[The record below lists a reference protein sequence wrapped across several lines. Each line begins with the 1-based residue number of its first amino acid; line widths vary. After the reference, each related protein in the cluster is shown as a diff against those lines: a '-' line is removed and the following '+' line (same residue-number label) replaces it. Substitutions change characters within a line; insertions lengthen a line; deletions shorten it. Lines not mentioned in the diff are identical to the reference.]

1 MVFGLA
7 AACGSEAC
15 PAGERTSRRSK
26 DLRRRAL
33 AREARRRKFST
44 RLPEEIMAREA
55 RQHKSGTVREA
66 RCGENL
72 MRRAKRAEEKMWR
85 RGQGEAGSLYSAAH
99 PPTRCIRA
107 RASEEI
113 GDPEWVADIWRWVC
127 STF

>member
-1 MVFGLA
+1 
-7 AACGSEAC
+7 
-15 PAGERTSRRSK
+15 
-26 DLRRRAL
+26 
-33 AREARRRKFST
+33 
-44 RLPEEIMAREA
+44 MAREA

-85 RGQGEAGSLYSAAH
+85 RGQGEAGSLYSADH

-113 GDPEWVADIWRWVC
+113 GDPEWVAEIWRWVC